1 MRRLTLAVVLACALS
16 GVAQA
21 GEIPS
26 TGATGL
32 QPPNTASTTGEI
44 PSTGATAPQ
53 ASGTLITIILMIIEG
68 VR

>member
-1 MRRLTLAVVLACALS
+1 MRRLTLAVVLACVLA

-26 TGATGL
+26 TGATTP
-32 QPPNTASTTGEI
+32 QPPGTASTTGEI
-44 PSTGATAPQ
+44 PSTGAT
-53 ASGTLITIILMIIEG
+53 SSTLLTIILIISDT

>member
-1 MRRLTLAVVLACALS
+1 MKRLTLAVVLACVLS

-26 TGATGL
+26 TGATAP
-32 QPPNTASTTGEI
+32 QPPSTVS
-44 PSTGATAPQ
+44 STLLTIF
-53 ASGTLITIILMIIEG
+53 LIISDT